1 MFVRCTPTPRKKG
14 KKETDAMKP
23 KVKVREG
30 GSGEVGIG
38 RHLSRIFTLFPAL
51 VLHFFVFNVR
61 FFYPKCERSTV
72 KIGVLSPT

>member
-51 VLHFFVFNVR
+51 VLHFFR
-61 FFYPKCERSTV
+61 
-72 KIGVLSPT
+72 L